1 MVSSFSNQSSLF
13 RSYASLHFT
22 LYTSH
27 IERPFFPSYYATGIQ
42 ESKKHHFAKGDAFF
56 QITALTCNMNNKFL
70 RWVGYLLWQ
79 SCICV
84 LILVVGGGDVQRELR
99 IRKEYARCYIYR
111 SSRWSKQKYY
121 PNGGHWLFPC
131 FMYANGWELASRNI
145 KDLYVLAWPHH
156 ALTLYSGRVVELR
169 SQYFFWTTIC
179 TCVFY
184 SP

>member
-56 QITALTCNMNNKFL
+56 QITALTCKMNNKFL

-99 IRKEYARCYIYR
+99 IWKEYARCYISC
-111 SSRWSKQKYY
+111 SSRWSKQ
-121 PNGGHWLFPC
+121 NTVTIQMEDADLFSC
-131 FMYANGWELASRNI
+131 FMHADGWELASRNI
-145 KDLYVLAWPHH
+145 KDLYVLAWPHN
-156 ALTLYSGRVVELR
+156 ALTLH
-169 SQYFFWTTIC
+169 
-179 TCVFY
+179 
-184 SP
+184 